1 MAIPT
6 EKPSY
11 GPLDGVKVVY
21 AAVELA
27 CPKAADLMADWG
39 ADVTW
44 LENTGAGD
52 TIRDTAYIQAG
63 RAPQPAFRG
72 SELLL

>member
-27 CPKAADLMADWG
+27 CPKAADLMAD
-39 ADVTW
+39 
-44 LENTGAGD
+44 
-52 TIRDTAYIQAG
+52 
-63 RAPQPAFRG
+63 
-72 SELLL
+72 

>member
-21 AAVELA
+21 AA
-27 CPKAADLMADWG
+27 G
-39 ADVTW
+39 
-44 LENTGAGD
+44 GAGVP
-52 TIRDTAYIQAG
+52 TKAMETSWPTGVPTSSGSRT
-63 RAPQPAFRG
+63 RARATPSATPRT
-72 SELLL
+72 